1 MKSMIYLVVITMMI
15 SMWSCSDD
23 PTHKEGEVY
32 HGFKL
37 IENRFVEEVN
47 ANCLYFEHEKSGAR
61 LMKIAANDANK
72 LFSVSFKTLPQH
84 DYGTP
89 HIIEHSVLNG
99 SESFPVKSPFDILMK
114 GSLNTFLNAMTG
126 ADFTTYPVASMN
138 SKDYFNLMHVYM
150 DAVFKPLLHTDPRI
164 LKQEGWHYE
173 LDSIDGEIVYKGV
186 VYNEMK
192 GAYSDPERQMD
203 YHSYKILFPD
213 NTYGV
218 SSGGYPDT
226 ITDLTY
232 DYFKNF
238 HKTYYHPS
246 NSFVLLYGDADLNK
260 ELEFLNKE
268 YFSDYEKSDKKIEIP
283 LQEPFTEKK
292 VVEKT
297 YSVPEGADTE
307 DKTFLTYYFVAGRNT
322 NQDLTMA
329 LDFLSEA
336 LVNHESAPLRIAIQE
351 AGIGKDINSWVSDN
365 KQNILRINV
374 KNANPEDKEKFEEV
388 VFNTLEKVA
397 KEGLDEKTVE
407 GIVNRMEFRLREGDY
422 SQKGLLYLFSLKNS
436 MIFADD
442 VFSGLEFEKPL
453 AAVKEGIKNGMLQN
467 IVQEYM
473 LDNPHALLMVFNP
486 QPGLDKEMAEKTK
499 QKLSE
504 YKASLSEEELQQ
516 LVEETKVLKEHQQ
529 KEDSPEAVATIP
541 MLSLSDISTD
551 VQWYEVLEKNI
562 DGVPVLHYDDFTNNI
577 IYTNLFFDLR
587 TLPKE
592 LIPYA
597 NLLSE
602 LLGKMNTE
610 NYDFGELDNALN
622 IHTGGFNTYV
632 SNYLENNS
640 DDQLIPKFRIT
651 AKATLDKTDKLF
663 ELINEILNHS
673 KFDDNDRLKEVLVRH
688 QSQVESQAKNYGIGI
703 AMTRLVSYFSK
714 VGMFNELT
722 RGLTYYDFVTDLTR
736 NFDSKNEEIV
746 ANLKKVSSLLFNKQN
761 MVGGITCSDDNYVSF
776 QQAFGNFISE
786 MADQET
792 TLNNWAFDF
801 ESGNDGLMSSSLVQ
815 YVVKGNNFKD
825 LGYEWDGKM
834 EVLSQILSRDYLQ
847 NKIRVMGGAYGGWAR
862 ISPSGNLYFASYRDP
877 NLTET
882 LENYNAADEFLTEF
896 NADTTEMTR
905 FIIGTISNIDFP
917 TTASQRGAIAMSN
930 YFSKKTKEEMQKE
943 RNAILNTTTEDIRSY
958 SSLISDVMNQNTICV
973 YGNDQKIKENKE
985 LFDDIRQVVQ

>member
-1 MKSMIYLVVITMMI
+1 MKNMIFLVAITMMI
-15 SMWSCSDD
+15 SVWSCSDG

-61 LMKIAANDANK
+61 LMKIAADDANK

-99 SESFPVKSPFDILMK
+99 SESFPVKSPFDLLMK

-173 LDSIDGEIVYKGV
+173 LDSVDGEIVYKGV

-192 GAYSDPERQMD
+192 GAFSNPERQMN
-203 YHSYKILFPD
+203 YHSYKMLFPD
-213 NTYGV
+213 NTYGA
-218 SSGGYPDT
+218 SSGGYPEA

-246 NSFVLLYGDADLNK
+246 NSFVLLYGDADLDK

-268 YFSDYEKSDKKIEIP
+268 YFSDYEKSDKKLEIP
-283 LQEPFTEKK
+283 LQEPFEEKK
-292 VVEKT
+292 TAEKT
-297 YSVPEGADTE
+297 YSVPEGADTR
-307 DKTFLTYYFVAGRNT
+307 DKTFLSYYFVAGRNT
-322 NQDLTMA
+322 DQDLTMA
-329 LDFLSEA
+329 LDILSEA
-336 LVNHESAPLRIAIQE
+336 LVNHESAPLRIALQE
-351 AGIGKDINSWVSDN
+351 AGIGKDINSWVDDS
-365 KQNILRINV
+365 KQNILSINV
-374 KNANPEDKEKFEEV
+374 QNANPEDKEKFEEV
-388 VFNTLEKVA
+388 IFNTLDKVA
-397 KEGLDEKTVE
+397 KEGFDEKTVE
-407 GIVNRMEFRLREGDY
+407 GIVNRMEFRLREGNY
-422 SQKGLLYLFSLKNS
+422 SQKGLMYLFSLKNS

-442 VFSGLEFEKPL
+442 IFSGLEFEKPL
-453 AAVKEGIKNGMLQN
+453 AAVKEGIKNGMLQD
-467 IVQEYM
+467 IVQEHM
-473 LDNPHALLMVFNP
+473 INNSHALLMVFKP
-486 QPGLDKEMAEKTK
+486 EPGLEKETAEKTR
-499 QKLSE
+499 QKLAD
-504 YKASLSEEELQQ
+504 YKESLSDEELQQ
-516 LVEETKVLKEHQQ
+516 LVEETKALKEHQQ
-529 KEDSPEAVATIP
+529 KEDSPEAVTTIP
-541 MLSLSDISTD
+541 MLSLSDISRD
-551 VQWYEVLEKNI
+551 VQWYEAAEKNI
-562 DGVPVLHYDDFTNNI
+562 DDVPVLHYDDFTNNI

-610 NYDFGELDNALN
+610 NYDFGALDNALN
-622 IHTGGFNTYV
+622 IHTGGFNTNV
-632 SNYLENNS
+632 SRYLENNS
-640 DDQLIPKFRIT
+640 DDRMVPKFRIM

-663 ELINEILNHS
+663 ELIDEILNHS
-673 KFDDNDRLKEVLVRH
+673 KFDDVDRLKEVLVRH
-688 QSQVESQAKNYGIGI
+688 QSQVESQAKNNGVGI
-703 AMTRLVSYFSK
+703 AMTRLVSYFSNL
-714 VGMFNELT
+714 GMFAELT
-722 RGLTYYDFVTDLTR
+722 GGLTYYDFVTDLTS

-746 ANLKKVSSLLFNKQN
+746 SNLKKVASLLFNKQN
-761 MVGGITCSDDNYVSF
+761 MVGGITCSEENYASF
-776 QQAFGNFISE
+776 QQTFGNFISE
-786 MADQET
+786 MPNQET
-792 TLNNWAFDF
+792 TLNEWAFDF

-815 YVVKGNNFKD
+815 YVVKGNNYKD

-834 EVLSQILSRDYLQ
+834 QVLNQILSRDYLQ
-847 NKIRVMGGAYGGWAR
+847 NRIRVMGGAYGGWAR
-862 ISPSGNLYFASYRDP
+862 ISPSGNMYFASYRDP

-882 LENYNAADEFLTEF
+882 LENYNAADEFLSEF
-896 NADTTEMTR
+896 DADSTEMTR

-930 YFSKKTKEEMQKE
+930 YFSKKTKEEMQQE
-943 RNAILNTTTEDIRSY
+943 RNAILNTTAEDIRSY
-958 SSLISDVMNQNTICV
+958 SSLISDVMNLNTICV
-973 YGNDQKIKENKE
+973 YGNDQKIKDNKE
-985 LFDDIRQVVQ
+985 LFDNIRQVVN